1 MQVRRTVAC
10 VVGLFVLAA
19 CGTSTAV
26 VESGGSAGTPYA
38 GPMHL
43 RVDYDDYAT
52 VSERSGAAARAL
64 ECDTDSYDGG
74 GASYSSGLASVQDTA
89 TEALENYFAEEP
101 FLTLPDRGY
110 RIEREDDGHTLFSY
124 DVQGRTK
131 IAFIAADH
139 VRDFNDDR
147 GWGIEAW
154 AECDPAELPNAVT
167 DAMGVQVWQDRTGR
181 RAPVAKIRSRQGSEH
196 CDWQDITFLSMGPEG
211 DGTQFLRDTRGE
223 LREFLRTTFDAHATL
238 PDDAKDTGYQRSDR
252 HLWIDRRG
260 IAVYLVAVSN
270 PGNVE
275 RWPATKERVAC
286 A

>member
-1 MQVRRTVAC
+1 MQVRGTLVCVA
-10 VVGLFVLAA
+10 GLFVLAA

-26 VESGGSAGTPYA
+26 VKPGGSAASAYA

-43 RVDYDDYAT
+43 PVDYDDYA
-52 VSERSGAAARAL
+52 SLAERSGAAARAL

-89 TEALENYFAEEP
+89 TEALKNYFAEDV

-110 RIEREDDGHTLFSY
+110 RIEREDAGHTLFSY

-131 IAFIAADH
+131 VAFIAADH
-139 VRDFNDDR
+139 VRDFRDDE

-154 AECDPAELPNAVT
+154 AQCDPAELPNAVI
-167 DAMGVQVWQDRTGR
+167 DAMGVQVWQNRDGR
-181 RAPVAKIRSRQGSEH
+181 RAPVATIRSRQGSEH
-196 CDWQDITFLSMGPEG
+196 CDWQDITFLSMGEEG
-211 DGTQFLRDTRGE
+211 DGPQFLRDTRGE
-223 LREFLRTTFDAHATL
+223 LRDFVRTTFDPHATL
-238 PDDAKDTGYQRSDR
+238 PEDAKDTGYQRCNR
-252 HLWIDRRG
+252 HLWIDRSG
-260 IAVYLVAVSN
+260 IAAYLVAVGN